1 MPHLSW
7 LPGRAAKIGAIAAA
21 SAAFA
26 VVGCGSSDE
35 SSATGTSEAATAA
48 ATTAS
53 DKPVR
58 IAFFSGAFGNSWY
71 KGYLEGVEKTAKA
84 DNATVEAFDAN
95 FDAQKQYTQ
104 MQDAIT
110 SGDFDAFAVT
120 ALDGPALAPLIEQAK
135 EKGIPVVGLGT
146 ALGTDYVTP
155 DPQVDG
161 VVGVVTA
168 PAATDGK
175 NNVALIEQACEGKDP
190 CEVAYILGLK
200 SYGYDT
206 ARLKAIQDGL
216 KSSPNIKIVA
226 VVEGGFLADPAF
238 KVTQDLLQ
246 AHKDLD
252 VIATSGDQMTN
263 GAEKAVDDAGRSE
276 EIVLLGA
283 GASQIAYDAIKEGRW
298 AGSTVH
304 MPRAGGEVGGQMMI
318 DAVRGK
324 PIEKAGINEPVDLS
338 PIGPFLSKDNMDE
351 FEPQWA
357 G

>member
-1 MPHLSW
+1 MPHLSG
-7 LPGRAAKIGAIAAA
+7 LPGRAARIAAIAGAIAAFT
-21 SAAFA
+21 AA
-26 VVGCGSSDE
+26 GCGSSDDQAG
-35 SSATGTSEAATAA
+35 SGGEAAAGAA
-48 ATTAS
+48 TTTAS

-71 KGYLEGVEKTAKA
+71 KAYLEGVEKTAKGE
-84 DNATVEAFDAN
+84 NASVKAFDAN
-95 FDAQKQYTQ
+95 FDAQKQYNQ

-110 SGDFDAFAVT
+110 SGQFDAFAVT
-120 ALDGPALAPLIEQAK
+120 ALDGPGLAPVIEQAK
-135 EKGIPVVGLGT
+135 AKNIPVVGLGT

-155 DPQVDG
+155 DPQVEG

-175 NNVALIEQACEGKDP
+175 NNVELIKQACEGKDP
-190 CEVAYILGLK
+190 CQVAYILGLK

-206 ARLKAIQDGL
+206 ARLKAIQDGI
-216 KSSPNIKIVA
+216 KDSPNIKIVA

-246 AHKDLD
+246 AHKDLN

-263 GAEKAVDDAGRSE
+263 GAEKAVNDAGRTKQ
-276 EIVLLGA
+276 VALLGA
-283 GASQIAYDAIKEGRW
+283 GASQIAFDAIKEGRW

-304 MPRAGGEVGGQMMI
+304 MPRAGGAIGGQMMI

-324 PIEKAGINEPVDLS
+324 PIEKAGVNEPVDLS
-338 PIGPFLSKDNMDE
+338 PIGPFLNKGNMDK
-351 FEPQWA
+351 FTPQWA